1 MQYVLNSE
9 NSQRKTG
16 IYLKLNL
23 GLKALLV
30 INGLMSWV
38 LSDRGML
45 CSEITQH
52 YGLWEEIC
60 FLCALNFSWWV
71 TSAEVWFPTQM
82 WSPSQSTVPCSEE
95 LEKCVLEGWGVDC
108 RYGHLQSHPLFLSL
122 ISHSMLKSFSYINL
136 GKDDLHLKAAIWLLT
151 SRFKERNIQ
160 GVDFIWGPKT
170 IRINSWI
177 YQKVFPANISFI
189 TE

>member
-38 LSDRGML
+38 LSDREGML

-52 YGLWEEIC
+52 YGVWEEIC
-60 FLCALNFSWWV
+60 FLCSLNFSWWV
-71 TSAEVWFPTQM
+71 TSAEVWFPAADAGAHHRVQSSAVRS
-82 WSPSQSTVPCSEE
+82 WRSVSLKDEVWPSDMVTSSLTCIIFIP
-95 LEKCVLEGWGVDC
+95 
-108 RYGHLQSHPLFLSL
+108 HLSL
-122 ISHSMLKSFSYINL
+122 RIEISLLHKSWEGRLAPESCNL
-136 GKDDLHLKAAIWLLT
+136 APD
-151 SRFKERNIQ
+151 Q
-160 GVDFIWGPKT
+160 
-170 IRINSWI
+170 
-177 YQKVFPANISFI
+177 SF
-189 TE
+189 